1 MLYIEIIDKKNKSL
15 DIKKGTSGELVLST
29 LKKQGQPLF
38 RYRTNDII
46 KIEYIKRDKFNKISE
61 LYFNILGRSDQ
72 MLIVKG
78 VNFFPESIGEI
89 IFNEFPK
96 LNIDFRI
103 KKPKFFDNIS
113 QIDVYIDIQK
123 KVDPNFRKMIK
134 RILEEKIR
142 AIFTIKANVNYK
154 KFKINQ
160 SNKKNI
166 FI

>member
-1 MLYIEIIDKKNKSL
+1 
-15 DIKKGTSGELVLST
+15 
-29 LKKQGQPLF
+29 
-38 RYRTNDII
+38 
-46 KIEYIKRDKFNKISE
+46 
-61 LYFNILGRSDQ
+61 